1 MKPETARRQII
12 DYTKQE
18 MILHGVSRLTMDL
31 IAQGM
36 GMSKRTL
43 YQLFPSKVCLVR
55 ICLAEFATEKHNRL
69 LAWQKKEEYSCAEI
83 LFRTMDAYTS
93 LIHYQGSTLLSD
105 LSGDPDYQPM
115 WEREKTFWLQQLA
128 DALNFCKVCG
138 VLVADV
144 NPDRLAM
151 EILTI
156 LYENCLRDASYAT
169 QRLLTYSLLRGFF
182 KVDDIRYIDK
192 CLPIMQKG

>member
-1 MKPETARRQII
+1 MKPETVRRRII

-18 MILHGVSRLTMDL
+18 MILHGVSRLTMDI

-69 LAWQKKEEYSCAEI
+69 LTGQKQEEYSCTEI

-93 LIHYQGSTLLSD
+93 LIHCQGSTLLSD
-105 LSGDPDYQPM
+105 LAGDPDYQPM
-115 WEREKTFWLQQLA
+115 LEREKTFWLQQLA
-128 DALNFCKVCG
+128 DALNLCKACG

-144 NPDRLAM
+144 NPDRLAI

-156 LYENCLRDASYAT
+156 LYENCLRGASYAT
-169 QRLLTYSLLRGFF
+169 QRLLAYSLLRGFF
-182 KVDDIRYIDK
+182 
-192 CLPIMQKG
+192 

>member
-1 MKPETARRQII
+1 MKPETVRRQIV

-55 ICLAEFATEKHNRL
+55 ICLAELAAEKHNQL
-69 LAWQKKEEYSCAEI
+69 LTGQKQEEYSCTEI
-83 LFRTMDAYTS
+83 LFRTMDVYTS

-105 LSGDPDYQPM
+105 LAGDPDYQPM
-115 WEREKTFWLQQLA
+115 MEREKTFWLQQLA
-128 DALNFCKVCG
+128 DALNLCKACG
-138 VLVADV
+138 VLVLMSIPTVWRWKYSLSFMRTVCVALPMPRNGCLLIRCCVDS
-144 NPDRLAM
+144 LKWMISA
-151 EILTI
+151 ILTSA
-156 LYENCLRDASYAT
+156 CR
-169 QRLLTYSLLRGFF
+169 
-182 KVDDIRYIDK
+182 
-192 CLPIMQKG
+192 

>member
-36 GMSKRTL
+36 ACLNGRFISF
-43 YQLFPSKVCLVR
+43 FPAKSAWCV
-55 ICLAEFATEKHNRL
+55 FAWQSLLPRSITGC
-69 LAWQKKEEYSCAEI
+69 LAWQKREEYSCTEI
-83 LFRTMDAYTS
+83 LFRTMDVYTS

-105 LSGDPDYQPM
+105 LAGDPDYQPM
-115 WEREKTFWLQQLA
+115 MEREKTFWLQQLA
-128 DALNFCKVCG
+128 DALNLCKACG

-144 NPDRLAM
+144 NPTVWRWK
-151 EILTI
+151 
-156 LYENCLRDASYAT
+156 
-169 QRLLTYSLLRGFF
+169 YSLSFMRTVCVALPMPRNGCLALFVAAWFF
-182 KVDDIRYIDK
+182 
-192 CLPIMQKG
+192 